1 VNAVNH
7 VPHDVTELLI
17 AHRRGDDGAFDQLV
31 GLVYEDLRRLA
42 RAQLRRIRPGDTLD
56 TTALVHEAYLKLV
69 DHTRADW
76 RDRGHFMAVTATA
89 MRQILIDYA
98 RGRARA
104 KRGGGAAAAPL
115 DDAHAAVVSE
125 AERLLDID
133 RALQQLAAFDARLV
147 QVVECRYFAGYT
159 DQETADAL
167 GLSLRTAQR
176 EWLRARA
183 WLRQALS
190 A

>member
-1 VNAVNH
+1 
-7 VPHDVTELLI
+7 
-17 AHRRGDDGAFDQLV
+17 
-31 GLVYEDLRRLA
+31 
-42 RAQLRRIRPGDTLD
+42 
-56 TTALVHEAYLKLV
+56 
-69 DHTRADW
+69 
-76 RDRGHFMAVTATA
+76 MAVTATA